1 VALRWTESAY
11 ADLRRL
17 YDFLEPVNPGA
28 AARAA
33 RAIVSRI
40 ERIPAQPRLGEQLA
54 RFGLREVRRVLVAR
68 YEIRYEIKNSDVI
81 VLRIFHT
88 REDR

>member
-1 VALRWTESAY
+1 MALRWTESAY

-17 YDFLEPVNPGA
+17 YDFLEPVNPAA

-33 RAIVSRI
+33 RALVSRI

-54 RFGLREVRRVLVAR
+54 RFGRREVRRVLVAK
-68 YEIRYEIKNSDVI
+68 YEIRYEITTSDVTI
-81 VLRIFHT
+81 LRIFHT

>member
-17 YDFLEPVNPGA
+17 YDFLDPVNPGA
-28 AARAA
+28 DARAA
-33 RAIVSRI
+33 RAHQPR
-40 ERIPAQPRLGEQLA
+40 RAIPAQPRLGEQLA
-54 RFGLREVRRVLVAR
+54 RFGLREVRRVLVAT
-68 YEIRYEIKNSDVI
+68 YEIRYEIQNSYVI